1 MSRPLPFV
9 LATVTVG
16 ATVGFLVMLG
26 KPPSHEELGPESV
39 GSSTPAA
46 ALPPASSAPTATNP
60 DAPVALP
67 TAIATPGSSSRN
79 FELATDG
86 TAVPMLGADAPPKV
100 RIAVALFRYAG
111 AEGAGPGARDR
122 QAAEELAR
130 SAIEKT
136 QADGRFDGAV
146 ALGDTGSTRDLGWVP
161 RGILERRVEHA
172 VFSLPVGGSLTEPLD
187 TPRGFWVVRRLK

>member
-1 MSRPLPFV
+1 MPFV

-16 ATVGFLVMLG
+16 ATVGLLVMLG

-39 GSSTPAA
+39 ESNTPAA
-46 ALPPASSAPTATNP
+46 ALPPSPESSAPAATNP
-60 DAPVALP
+60 DAPATLP
-67 TAIATPGSSSRN
+67 TAAAPGGSSRN
-79 FELATDG
+79 FELASDG
-86 TAVPMLGADAPPKV
+86 TAVPMLGADAPSKV

-111 AEGAGPGARDR
+111 AEGAGSGARDR
-122 QAAEELAR
+122 RAAEELAR

-146 ALGDTGSTRDLGWVP
+146 ALGDAGSTRDLGWVP
-161 RGILERRVEHA
+161 RGILERRVEYA